1 VARDV
6 SRAIDG
12 DSARKDD
19 LEEGR
24 QRAASSEESKGCIYS
39 HAEKQHAGRET
50 MLEAQDCRAGLF
62 PSNTPGDPHTVTRPH
77 EPSGRCVQWPGCS
90 DSAAML
96 ATAAGDGGQRGR
108 QWQHWHGNAGRRA
121 VLVFWAPGHSG
132 AGGRCWL
139 WISQGKGLECVG
151 SFRVQRPLLLCCSAV
166 RACRAALPLY
176 YETHM
181 ILTPSDPSTPSRRDS
196 DLPCS
201 PEGVVFDRRPA
212 SVRQCSVATALCQT
226 SDVRL
231 SALYDAQSR

>member
-12 DSARKDD
+12 DTARKDD

-24 QRAASSEESKGCIYS
+24 QQAASSEESKGRIYS

-77 EPSGRCVQWPGCS
+77 ERSGRCVQWPGRS

-121 VLVFWAPGHSG
+121 VFVYLGSG
-132 AGGRCWL
+132 PFGRR
-139 WISQGKGLECVG
+139 G
-151 SFRVQRPLLLCCSAV
+151 AV
-166 RACRAALPLY
+166 LAL
-176 YETHM
+176 
-181 ILTPSDPSTPSRRDS
+181 
-196 DLPCS
+196 
-201 PEGVVFDRRPA
+201 
-212 SVRQCSVATALCQT
+212 AL
-226 SDVRL
+226 
-231 SALYDAQSR
+231 ALAQSG

>member
-1 VARDV
+1 MSPVADASNGQDAPTRL
-6 SRAIDG
+6 RCWPP
-12 DSARKDD
+12 RPRM
-19 LEEGR
+19 EGN
-24 QRAASSEESKGCIYS
+24 AAGSGNIGTEMLG
-39 HAEKQHAGRET
+39 AGR
-50 MLEAQDCRAGLF
+50 C
-62 PSNTPGDPHTVTRPH
+62 
-77 EPSGRCVQWPGCS
+77 WY
-90 DSAAML
+90 
-96 ATAAGDGGQRGR
+96 
-108 QWQHWHGNAGRRA
+108 
-121 VLVFWAPGHSG
+121 FWAPGHSG
-132 AGGRCWL
+132 GGGRCWL
-139 WISQGKGLECVG
+139 WLSQGKGLECVG

-231 SALYDAQSR
+231 SALCDA